1 MKSIYNQ
8 YVAKGNA
15 MELDKIKTTFQ
26 HFCSSPNV
34 NSIHKFN
41 NPLIGTVHILLSYLI
56 SEQYL
61 LQNSRMLT
69 L

>member
-1 MKSIYNQ
+1 MKRYYNQ
-8 YVAKGNA
+8 YSALGIAMNGNKVKSTNNQ
-15 MELDKIKTTFQ
+15 LYQYLI
-26 HFCSSPNV
+26 V

-41 NPLIGTVHILLSYLI
+41 KPIGTTAHILLSYLI
-56 SEQYL
+56 SEQYS